1 MSLQNQHK
9 YLLCNFHRR
18 KYASTLTYQTT
29 LKESKNMRPFQTSR
43 RVSKSWLPSLKKSL
57 FAGTILLSG
66 GIVDSLSTPARASS
80 NTETLA
86 QQIAKLQAE
95 QRELQRALAS
105 VQRQMVTQKV
115 RRGRRGYSREVQP
128 SFAGPAT
135 QTVIGQGNSA
145 LTARVAPNEVGAYPP
160 YSPGAQETSALTN
173 KGLITLGPG
182 FFGTPDVETVTAQR
196 DRDLTVRVAPNEVG
210 IHPRQTAGNQIVSA
224 LGNKGIINIGPVTMI
239 LGGFVNVTMA
249 ERNRHLASDTFTD
262 FNVMPFP
269 NQPGYY
275 TDNFSATARYSRI
288 SMLVRGNLNKHSIVS
303 GYFEFGW
310 GAAANTTNYYKSN
323 SFTMRMRQ
331 IYLAYD
337 NNKYGWHVLV
347 GQAWTMFTP
356 NRIGI
361 VARQESLPI
370 TIDWALTAGT
380 IWARQPQIRVVKDM
394 FHHRL
399 WAGISLENA
408 ANIYGIQCAGG
419 DAACGTGTG
428 TVTLPNGYNVTYG
441 RTGQGLTNNSRLYP
455 NQISP
460 DVIGKLA
467 WDPAWGHYEIEGML
481 TFPHTHVMTSVGH
494 GHNDTA
500 VAGGGGASMIL
511 PLIPHKMEM
520 HLGGVVGKGIGRY
533 GGAFLPGVTVNELG
547 QPIPLFSA
555 IASTGI
561 VGHPTKNIDVY
572 GYFGM
577 QESGR
582 SAWGNG
588 QVYGGYGSPYLINA
602 GCSYEGGTCQGMT
615 HRIIEGTIG
624 AWWRFFKGRFGTVES
639 GVQLIYAQRKLW
651 SSYDEPKGAKTDLS
665 TLMLSFRYL
674 PFQG

>member
-1 MSLQNQHK
+1 
-9 YLLCNFHRR
+9 
-18 KYASTLTYQTT
+18 
-29 LKESKNMRPFQTSR
+29 MRPFQTSR

-210 IHPRQTAGNQIVSA
+210 IHPKQTAGNQIVSA

-262 FNVMPFP
+262 FNSMPFP
-269 NQPGYY
+269 NQARYY

-408 ANIYGIQCAGG
+408 ANIYGISCYSGG
-419 DAACGTGTG
+419 IACNSPSSGTLD
-428 TVTLPNGYNVTYG
+428 LPNGYQVTYG

-455 NQISP
+455 NEISP

-481 TFPHTHVMTSVGH
+481 TFPHTHVMTGIGQ
-494 GHNDTA
+494 GHNNTA

-561 VGHPTKNIDVY
+561 VGHPNKNIDVY

>member
-1 MSLQNQHK
+1 M
-9 YLLCNFHRR
+9 
-18 KYASTLTYQTT
+18 
-29 LKESKNMRPFQTSR
+29 
-43 RVSKSWLPSLKKSL
+43 SKSWLPSLKKSL

-210 IHPRQTAGNQIVSA
+210 IHPRQTAGNQVVSA
-224 LGNKGIINIGPVTMI
+224 LGNKGIINIGPVTMS

-419 DAACGTGTG
+419 AAECGPAYTGAG
-428 TVTLPNGYNVTYG
+428 TVTLPNGYQVTYG
-441 RTGQGLTNNSRLYP
+441 HVGQGLTNNSRLYP
-455 NQISP
+455 NEISP
-460 DVIGKLA
+460 DIIGKLA
-467 WDPAWGHYEIEGML
+467 WDPAWGHYEVEGML
-481 TFPHTHVMTSVGH
+481 TFPHDRVMTSPGH
-494 GHNDTA
+494 GHNNTA

-511 PLIPHKMEM
+511 PLSPHKMEM

-588 QVYGGYGSPYLINA
+588 QVYGGYGSPYLVNA

-651 SSYDEPKGAKTDLS
+651 STYDEPKGAKTDLS